1 MAALTMCSEHKE
13 FTGLK
18 EDLKALGLQGNLF
31 SPSATFTTFERYD
44 RKLNGL

>member
-31 SPSATFTTFERYD
+31 IHLQLSQLLKGTTE
-44 RKLNGL
+44 N